1 MTLETLTKTDLW
13 AAFENQARAEQKK
26 PAEIL
31 AELLREYLETSAD
44 VKLNDTMRREARKSG
59 LKEADAVRLVREHRA
74 KRREKRD
81 AA

>member
-13 AAFENQARAEQKK
+13 AAFEKQARAERKK
-26 PAEIL
+26 PADIL

-44 VKLNDTMRREARKSG
+44 IELNESMRREAQKSG

-74 KRREKRD
+74 KRREKLD
-81 AA
+81 VA

>member
-44 VKLNDTMRREARKSG
+44 VKLNESMRRDAHKSG
-59 LKEADAVRLVREHRA
+59 LKESEAVRLVREHRA
-74 KRREKRD
+74 NRRKQRD

>member
-31 AELLREYLETSAD
+31 AELLREYLEISAD
-44 VKLNDTMRREARKSG
+44 LKLNESMRRDAQKSG
-59 LKEADAVRLVREHRA
+59 LRESDAVRLVREHRA
-74 KRREKRD
+74 KPDKQRD

>member
-26 PAEIL
+26 PAEVL

-44 VKLNDTMRREARKSG
+44 MKLNESMRRDAQKSG

-74 KRREKRD
+74 EQRKQRN